1 MEAKIEEN
9 IFMARLSEQNER
21 YNDMVD
27 FLKIVMEE
35 KGLDMSVDERNL
47 LGVAFKC
54 VVASY
59 RTTWRTI
66 VSVESNPKYLL
77 FSQSITEFR
86 KKIEDG
92 LSKEC
97 TKIIDNITKHCLKK
111 NNGTDETK
119 AFFLKIVGVY
129 AVD

>member
-21 YNDMVD
+21 YHDMVD

-47 LGVAFKC
+47 LGVAFKS
-54 VVASY
+54 VISSY

-66 VSVESNPKYLL
+66 VSVEHNPKYLL
-77 FSQSITEFR
+77 F
-86 KKIEDG
+86 
-92 LSKEC
+92 
-97 TKIIDNITKHCLKK
+97 
-111 NNGTDETK
+111 
-119 AFFLKIVGVY
+119 A
-129 AVD
+129 